1 MRCSGCQQWGFIT
14 PLNICATFD
23 LSFCLPH
30 NVQLHVKICHVPI
43 ITYSG
48 EKQRFSPR
56 CCPLGYGLIWSSLYF
71 VATFISLFCGLRF
84 VLFPSY
90 CFDSSGHAGVI
101 PCVCQ
106 CSLVNIYCLS
116 AYWKDTLH
124 RNSPSVIQCKVSMQI
139 SQNRWKN
146 FLFLILFY
154 YSNLKQM
161 FL

>member
-23 LSFCLPH
+23 LSVCLPH

-48 EKQRFSPR
+48 EKQRFSHR
-56 CCPLGYGLIWSSLYF
+56 CCPLGYRLIWSSLYF

-84 VLFPSY
+84 FIFPSY

-124 RNSPSVIQCKVSMQI
+124 RKQSV
-139 SQNRWKN
+139 
-146 FLFLILFY
+146 
-154 YSNLKQM
+154 SNTV
-161 FL
+161 